1 MSTFTALIATR
12 ARRTWGVS
20 CTLVL
25 SIWLGLAPAT
35 QAQVPLNPANQAAT
49 DTTHK
54 YENPAGMPAPVK
66 KPFFKSKVFK
76 AAIVPAVLIGY
87 GAYTFN
93 GGGFYTNQ
101 EARRDIHRLFPKND
115 SRIADYLIFAPY
127 LELGAVALAGV
138 ESRND
143 RINVLL
149 IIAKSEAI
157 MLSST
162 FIVKA
167 LSHEERPDGSDNL
180 SFPSGHTAQAFLAA
194 SIVHTELRDKS
205 QWYGIG
211 AYTLATGVGVLRM
224 VVDKHWQSDVVAGAG
239 FGILSA
245 HLAYL
250 THRNRWGR
258 KSIGRDVGVMPT
270 FFGSTPGLTL
280 TWRPK

>member
-1 MSTFTALIATR
+1 MSSFTTLVAAR
-12 ARRTWGVS
+12 ARRSWGLS

-25 SIWLGLAPAT
+25 SLWLGLAPAV
-35 QAQVPLNPANQAAT
+35 QAQVPLNPANPAAA

-54 YENPAGMPAPVK
+54 YENPAGIPTAAK
-66 KPFFKSKVFK
+66 KPFYKSKLFK

-101 EARRDIHRLFPKND
+101 EAQRDIHRLFPKSN

-194 SIVHTELRDKS
+194 SIVHTEFRDKS

-211 AYTLATGVGVLRM
+211 AYAIATSVAERCGGGRGLRHLVGPLSLPHAPQPLGAQIHWPRCGRNANLLREHAGHDADLAAQVSGKGT
-224 VVDKHWQSDVVAGAG
+224 
-239 FGILSA
+239 
-245 HLAYL
+245 
-250 THRNRWGR
+250 
-258 KSIGRDVGVMPT
+258 
-270 FFGSTPGLTL
+270 
-280 TWRPK
+280 

>member
-1 MSTFTALIATR
+1 MRSLFSSTR
-12 ARRTWGVS
+12 ALLLGALLSSATP
-20 CTLVL
+20 VL
-25 SIWLGLAPAT
+25 
-35 QAQVPLNPANQAAT
+35 AQVPLNPATTAPA

-54 YENPAGMPAPVK
+54 YENPIGVPTAAK
-66 KPFFKSKVFK
+66 QPFFKSKLFK
-76 AAIVPAVLIGY
+76 AAAVPAVLIGY

-101 EARRDIHRLFPKND
+101 EAQRDIHRLFPSSKT
-115 SRIADYLIFAPY
+115 RVADILIFVPY
-127 LELGAVALAGV
+127 AELAAVELFGV
-138 ESRND
+138 EGRND
-143 RINVLL
+143 RINTLL
-149 IIAKSEAI
+149 ILAKSEAI
-157 MLSST
+157 MLGST
-162 FIVKA
+162 FLVKH
-167 LSHEERPDGSDNL
+167 LSQETRPDGSDNL

-194 SIVHTELRDKS
+194 SIVHTEFRDKS

-211 AYTLATGVGVLRM
+211 AYTLATSVAALRM

-258 KSIGRDVGVMPT
+258 KSIGRDVGIMPT
-270 FFGSTPGLTL
+270 YYGSTPGLCL

>member
-1 MSTFTALIATR
+1 MKSKIR
-12 ARRTWGVS
+12 RSRRTTGA
-20 CTLVL
+20 LVL
-25 SIWLGLAPAT
+25 SLWLGLVPAAH
-35 QAQVPLNPANQAAT
+35 AQVPLNPTPTAA

-54 YENPAGMPAPVK
+54 YESPSGVPTVAK
-66 KPFFKSKVFK
+66 KSFFKSKAFK
-76 AAIVPAVLIGY
+76 ALAVPTLLIGY

-93 GGGFYTNQ
+93 GGGFYTN
-101 EARRDIHRLFPKND
+101 EDARRDIHRLFPKTN
-115 SRIADYLIFAPY
+115 SRVADYLIFAPY

-149 IIAKSEAI
+149 LIAKSEAI

-194 SIVHTELRDKS
+194 SIVHTEFRDKS

-211 AYTLATGVGVLRM
+211 AYAIATSVAGLRM
-224 VVDKHWQSDVVAGAG
+224 IVDKHWQSDVVAGAG

-258 KSIGRDVGVMPT
+258 KSIGRDIGVMPV
-270 FFGSTPGLTL
+270 FYGSTPGLSL
-280 TWRPK
+280 TWRAH